1 MNFLDIEGKVYKLK
15 LVVHFHGN
23 MGAEEWE
30 REDREFREIRRSKAD
45 WEFIKAQPPHIRA
58 ALIYFIEKGDRYV
71 ASRIAGLSLDEFD
84 EIRRRANIPV
94 VV

>member
-1 MNFLDIEGKVYKLK
+1 
-15 LVVHFHGN
+15 

-58 ALIYFIEKGDRYV
+58 ALIYFIERGDRYV

>member
-1 MNFLDIEGKVYKLK
+1 MVEEVEPPPELIQ
-15 LVVHFHGN
+15 
-23 MGAEEWE
+23 EWE

>member
-1 MNFLDIEGKVYKLK
+1 MRV
-15 LVVHFHGN
+15 
-23 MGAEEWE
+23 EEWE
-30 REDREFREIRRSKAD
+30 KEDREFREIRRRNAD

-58 ALIYFIEKGDRYV
+58 ALLYFIEKGDRYV

>member
-1 MNFLDIEGKVYKLK
+1 MRV
-15 LVVHFHGN
+15 
-23 MGAEEWE
+23 EEWE
-30 REDREFREIRRSKAD
+30 KEDKEFREIRRRNAD

-58 ALIYFIEKGDRYV
+58 ALLYFIEKGDRYV

>member
-1 MNFLDIEGKVYKLK
+1 
-15 LVVHFHGN
+15 

>member
-1 MNFLDIEGKVYKLK
+1 MRV
-15 LVVHFHGN
+15 
-23 MGAEEWE
+23 EEWE

-58 ALIYFIEKGDRYV
+58 ALIYFIERGDRYV

>member
-1 MNFLDIEGKVYKLK
+1 MR
-15 LVVHFHGN
+15 
-23 MGAEEWE
+23 AEEWE
-30 REDREFREIRRSKAD
+30 KEDREFREIRRRNAD

-58 ALIYFIEKGDRYV
+58 ALLYFIEKGDRYV

>member
-1 MNFLDIEGKVYKLK
+1 MRV
-15 LVVHFHGN
+15 
-23 MGAEEWE
+23 EEWE
-30 REDREFREIRRSKAD
+30 REDKEFREIRRRNAD

-58 ALIYFIEKGDRYV
+58 ALLYFIEKGDRYV

>member
-58 ALIYFIEKGDRYV
+58 ALIYFIERGDRYV